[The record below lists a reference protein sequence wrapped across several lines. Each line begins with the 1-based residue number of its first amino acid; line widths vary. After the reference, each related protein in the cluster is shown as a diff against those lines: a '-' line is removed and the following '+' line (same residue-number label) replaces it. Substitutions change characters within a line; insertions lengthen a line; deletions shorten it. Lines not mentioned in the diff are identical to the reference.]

1 MAQGFY
7 NLTDKLKEELIKD
20 PFVNT
25 VTYGN
30 IFEVDLNKQTIFPLS
45 HFIVNNVVDRGQT
58 LLFNI
63 SLLCMD
69 LVDESKDD
77 TEDEFVGNDN
87 EQDVLNT
94 QLAVAN
100 RVGAMLKRGDLYREK
115 YQLDGEISLEPF
127 VDRFDNK
134 VAGWTATF
142 NVVIPNEI
150 TIC

>member
-77 TEDEFVGNDN
+77 TTDNFLGNDN

-100 RVGAMLKRGDLYREK
+100 RIGAMLKRGDLYRTK
-115 YQLDGEISLEPF
+115 YQLDGDVSLEPF

>member
-7 NLTDKLKEELIKD
+7 NLTDKLKEELLKD

-69 LVDESKDD
+69 LVDESKNDITDD
-77 TEDEFVGNDN
+77 FLGNDN

-100 RVGAMLKRGDLYREK
+100 RIGAMLKRGDLYRTK
-115 YQLDGEISLEPF
+115 YQLDGDVSLEPF

>member
-69 LVDESKDD
+69 LVDESKNDV
-77 TEDEFVGNDN
+77 TNEFLGNDN

-100 RVGAMLKRGDLYREK
+100 RIGAMLKRGDLYRTK
-115 YQLDGEISLEPF
+115 YQLDGDVSLEPF

-142 NVVIPNEI
+142 SVVIPNEI

>member
-7 NLTDKLKEELIKD
+7 NLTDKLKDELLKD

-142 NVVIPNEI
+142 NVVIPNEM

>member
-7 NLTDKLKEELIKD
+7 NLTDKLKEELLKD

-77 TEDEFVGNDN
+77 ITDDFLGNDN

-100 RVGAMLKRGDLYREK
+100 RIGAMLKRGDLYRTK
-115 YQLDGEISLEPF
+115 YQLDGDVSLEPF

-142 NVVIPNEI
+142 SVVIPNEI

>member
-77 TEDEFVGNDN
+77 ITDDFLGNDN

-100 RVGAMLKRGDLYREK
+100 RIGAMLKRGDLYRTK
-115 YQLDGEISLEPF
+115 YQLDGDVSLEPF

-142 NVVIPNEI
+142 SVVIPNEI

>member
-69 LVDESKDD
+69 LVDESKVDITDD
-77 TEDEFVGNDN
+77 FLGNDN

-100 RVGAMLKRGDLYREK
+100 RIGAMLKRGDLYRTK
-115 YQLDGEISLEPF
+115 YQLDGDVSLEPF

>member
-7 NLTDKLKEELIKD
+7 NLTDKLKDELLKD
-20 PFVNT
+20 SFVNT

-77 TEDEFVGNDN
+77 TVDEFVGNDN

-142 NVVIPNEI
+142 NVVIPNEM

>member
-7 NLTDKLKEELIKD
+7 NLTDKLKGELLKD

>member
-7 NLTDKLKEELIKD
+7 NLTDKLKEELLKD

-100 RVGAMLKRGDLYREK
+100 RVGAMLKRGDLYREQ

-142 NVVIPNEI
+142 NVVIPNEM

>member
-69 LVDESKDD
+69 LVDESKNDVTND
-77 TEDEFVGNDN
+77 FLGNDN

-100 RVGAMLKRGDLYREK
+100 RIGAMLKRGDLYRTK
-115 YQLDGEISLEPF
+115 YQLDGDVSLEPF

>member
-7 NLTDKLKEELIKD
+7 NLTDKLKDELLKD

-77 TEDEFVGNDN
+77 VTNEFLGNDN

-100 RVGAMLKRGDLYREK
+100 RIGAMLKRGDLYRTK
-115 YQLDGEISLEPF
+115 YQLDGDVSLEPF

>member
-7 NLTDKLKEELIKD
+7 NLTDKLKEELLKD

-69 LVDESKDD
+69 LVDESK
-77 TEDEFVGNDN
+77 EDITDSFIGNDN

-100 RVGAMLKRGDLYREK
+100 RIGAMLKRGDLYRTK
-115 YQLDGEISLEPF
+115 YQLDGDVSLEPF

-134 VAGWTATF
+134 VAGWTTTF

>member
-7 NLTDKLKEELIKD
+7 NLTDKLKEELLKD

-69 LVDESKDD
+69 LVDESK
-77 TEDEFVGNDN
+77 EDITDNFLGNDN

-100 RVGAMLKRGDLYREK
+100 RIGAMLKRGDLYRTK
-115 YQLDGEISLEPF
+115 YQLDGDVSLEPF

>member
-77 TEDEFVGNDN
+77 ITDDFLGNDN

-100 RVGAMLKRGDLYREK
+100 RIGAMLKRGDLYRTK
-115 YQLDGEISLEPF
+115 YQLDGDVSLEPF

>member
-7 NLTDKLKEELIKD
+7 NLTDKLKDELLKD

-77 TEDEFVGNDN
+77 TEDEFIGNDN

>member
-7 NLTDKLKEELIKD
+7 NLTDKLKEELLKD

-69 LVDESKDD
+69 LVDESK
-77 TEDEFVGNDN
+77 EDITDSFVGNDN

-100 RVGAMLKRGDLYREK
+100 RIGAMLKRGDLYRTK
-115 YQLDGEISLEPF
+115 YQLDGDVSLEPF

>member
-7 NLTDKLKEELIKD
+7 NLTDKLKDELLKD

-77 TEDEFVGNDN
+77 TEDEFIGNNN

-100 RVGAMLKRGDLYREK
+100 RVGAMLKRGDLYKEK

>member
-69 LVDESKDD
+69 LVDESK
-77 TEDEFVGNDN
+77 EDITDSFVGNDN

-100 RVGAMLKRGDLYREK
+100 RIGAMLKRGDLYRTK
-115 YQLDGEISLEPF
+115 YQLDGDVSLEPF

>member
-7 NLTDKLKEELIKD
+7 NLTDKLKDELLKD

-77 TEDEFVGNDN
+77 TADEFVGNDN

>member
-7 NLTDKLKEELIKD
+7 NLTDKLKDELLKD

-77 TEDEFVGNDN
+77 TVDEFVGNDN

-100 RVGAMLKRGDLYREK
+100 RIGAMLKRGDLYRTK

>member
-69 LVDESKDD
+69 LVDESK
-77 TEDEFVGNDN
+77 EDITDNFLGNDN

-100 RVGAMLKRGDLYREK
+100 RICAMLKRGDLYRTK
-115 YQLDGEISLEPF
+115 YQLDGDVSLEPF

>member
-30 IFEVDLNKQTIFPLS
+30 IFEIDLNKQTIFPLS
-45 HFIVNNVVDRGQT
+45 HFIVNNVVNRGQT

-77 TEDEFVGNDN
+77 ITDNFLGNDN

-100 RVGAMLKRGDLYREK
+100 RIGAMLKRGDLYRTK
-115 YQLDGEISLEPF
+115 YQLDGDVSLEPF

>member
-77 TEDEFVGNDN
+77 VTNEFIGNDN

-100 RVGAMLKRGDLYREK
+100 RIGAMLKRGDLYRTK
-115 YQLDGEISLEPF
+115 YQLDGDVSLEPF

>member
-7 NLTDKLKEELIKD
+7 NLTDKLKEELLKD

-77 TEDEFVGNDN
+77 VTNEFLGNDN

-100 RVGAMLKRGDLYREK
+100 RIGAMLKRGDLYRTK
-115 YQLDGEISLEPF
+115 YQLDGDVSLEPF

>member
-77 TEDEFVGNDN
+77 VTNEFIGNDN

-100 RVGAMLKRGDLYREK
+100 RIGAMLKRGDLYRTK
-115 YQLDGEISLEPF
+115 YQLDGDVSLEPF

-142 NVVIPNEI
+142 SVVIPNEI

>member
-69 LVDESKDD
+69 LVDESKED
-77 TEDEFVGNDN
+77 TEDKFIGNDN

-115 YQLDGEISLEPF
+115 YQLEGEISLEPF

>member
-69 LVDESKDD
+69 LVDESKED
-77 TEDEFVGNDN
+77 TEDEFIGNDN

>member
-7 NLTDKLKEELIKD
+7 NLTDKLKDELLKD

-77 TEDEFVGNDN
+77 TEDEFIGNDN

-100 RVGAMLKRGDLYREK
+100 RVGAMLKRGDLYKEK

>member
-7 NLTDKLKEELIKD
+7 NLTDKLKEELLKD

-77 TEDEFVGNDN
+77 ITDDFLGNDN

-100 RVGAMLKRGDLYREK
+100 RIGAMLKRGDLYRTK
-115 YQLDGEISLEPF
+115 YQLDGDVSLEPF

>member
-7 NLTDKLKEELIKD
+7 NLTDKLKDELIKD

-77 TEDEFVGNDN
+77 TVDEFVGNDN

>member
-7 NLTDKLKEELIKD
+7 NLTDKLKEELLKD

-69 LVDESKDD
+69 LVDESK
-77 TEDEFVGNDN
+77 EDITDSFIGNDN

-94 QLAVAN
+94 QLSSCQQN
-100 RVGAMLKRGDLYREK
+100 RRYAEAWRLVSY
-115 YQLDGEISLEPF
+115 
-127 VDRFDNK
+127 K
-134 VAGWTATF
+134 VPT
-142 NVVIPNEI
+142 
-150 TIC
+150 

>member
-77 TEDEFVGNDN
+77 ITDDFLGNDN

-100 RVGAMLKRGDLYREK
+100 RIGAMLKRGDLYRTK
-115 YQLDGEISLEPF
+115 YQLDGDVSLEPF

-134 VAGWTATF
+134 VA
-142 NVVIPNEI
+142 
-150 TIC
+150 